1 MKGGK
6 LIGTGSMSCFF
17 DKEFLCSDETKSIRV
32 INSSNVG
39 TKIVFSKNA
48 KEKTIGEEKMN
59 TMIKKIKGYDS
70 WAIVF
75 DTFCEPPSFKE
86 LQRVENRNDLLKCI
100 QLLMK
105 EKKMNDMDLAIS
117 LFDENSYM
125 MKGKLGGVT
134 FNVIFG
140 AFVYSLGDIPRGIQK
155 TPEDIET
162 LMNEYKIFQIIK
174 GRNPLSIFTHN
185 FIELMKMMKP
195 LFEGILALNKN
206 KICHNDIKYE
216 NIVYDVNDKC
226 FKFIDFGLSCEFTET
241 DKFIERSKKE
251 FRTGRIY
258 TPYPL
263 DYLYLSKMEKISAL
277 ETRRNYELFDKI
289 QFDNQSKGNLSLF
302 QRKDCNIES
311 VHTNILKNRKNYVEE
326 VYVEEVIEKIDVYSL
341 GILIP
346 ELFLEYFKDTE
357 DIILLLRK
365 NPIVESFILL
375 FGDMCH
381 PHLKERIT
389 IQEAN
394 KRFTSLVKQH
404 S

>member
-1 MKGGK
+1 M
-6 LIGTGSMSCFF
+6 
-17 DKEFLCSDETKSIRV
+17 
-32 INSSNVG
+32 
-39 TKIVFSKNA
+39 
-48 KEKTIGEEKMN
+48 
-59 TMIKKIKGYDS
+59 
-70 WAIVF
+70 
-75 DTFCEPPSFKE
+75 
-86 LQRVENRNDLLKCI
+86 
-100 QLLMK
+100 
-105 EKKMNDMDLAIS
+105 
-117 LFDENSYM
+117 
-125 MKGKLGGVT
+125 
-134 FNVIFG
+134 
-140 AFVYSLGDIPRGIQK
+140 
-155 TPEDIET
+155 
-162 LMNEYKIFQIIK
+162 
-174 GRNPLSIFTHN
+174 
-185 FIELMKMMKP
+185 
-195 LFEGILALNKN
+195 NKN

-226 FKFIDFGLSCEFTET
+226 FKFIDFGLSLEFTET
-241 DKFIERSKKE
+241 DKFKERSKKE
-251 FRTGRIY
+251 FRTERIY

-311 VHTNILKNRKNYVEE
+311 VHANILEYKKYKKN
-326 VYVEEVIEKIDVYSL
+326 YVEEVIEKIDVYSL

-365 NPIVESFILL
+365 NQIVESFILL
-375 FGDMCH
+375 FEDMCH

-394 KRFTSLVKQH
+394 KRFTSLVEQH